1 MAIAK
6 WLSLLALLPSIPLAA
21 DTATPPALAD
31 YVAHCDAEG
40 RKVWNESLCAPVVV
54 VTQDG
59 TVVWTSITPS
69 SAPLPSTRA
78 NTSIEWGGRKWVMLL
93 APLPGDEAALRRLVY
108 HESFHVQQAAL
119 GFPDNMAVA
128 AHLESEQARV
138 SMRLEWN
145 ALERA
150 LASMGAE
157 RKKHV
162 AQALAFRQQRLGD
175 ATARNDERAQM
186 RHEGLA
192 EYTGTVLS
200 GDAKGLALESLQ
212 RGNDRPSF
220 ARSFAYVSGPA
231 WGLLLDDL
239 APEWKTTIAKTPD
252 ADLPDLI
259 PLKTSRMPK
268 PDAYDGDAIAREE
281 AERATRRKQIIDD
294 ATQRTSEA
302 NGLHLPLAKIQLD
315 FDPNRVTPMPDGSQV
330 YDKITLTSDWGTIQV
345 EGAPL
350 RIVKDWNAAYV
361 PWPLPDTM
369 TLKLA
374 DGWSAQRDAD
384 GRMEVGKKATP

>member
-6 WLSLLALLPSIPLAA
+6 WLSLLALVPAVSLAVES
-21 DTATPPALAD
+21 TAPPALED
-31 YVAHCDAEG
+31 YVAHCDTAG
-40 RKVWNESLCAPVVV
+40 RTVWNVSLCAPVVLV
-54 VTQDG
+54 AQDG
-59 TVVWTSITPS
+59 TIIWTSITPS
-69 SAPLPSTRA
+69 SAPFPSTRA
-78 NTSIEWGGRKWVMLL
+78 NTSVDWGGRKWVMLL
-93 APLPGDEAALRRLVY
+93 APLPDGDAALRRLVY

-119 GFPDNMAVA
+119 GFPENMAVA

-138 SMRLEWN
+138 SMRLEWK

-150 LASMGAE
+150 LATTGSE
-157 RKKHV
+157 RKRHV
-162 AQALAFRQQRLGD
+162 AQALAFRQQRLSD

-200 GDAKGLALESLQ
+200 GDANTLAIDSLKH
-212 RGNDRPSF
+212 GNDRPSY

-231 WGLLLDDL
+231 WGLLLDAL
-239 APEWKTTIAKTPD
+239 APNWKTTIAKTPD

-259 PLKTSRMPK
+259 PIKTSRKPMPGV
-268 PDAYDGDAIAREE
+268 YDGVAIAQEE
-281 AERATRRKQIIDD
+281 ADRATRLKRIIDE

-302 NGLHLPLAKIQLD
+302 NGLLLPLAKIQLD

-330 YDKITLTSDWGTIQV
+330 YDKITLTSDWGTVRV

-361 PWPLPDTM
+361 PWPVPDKM
-369 TLKLA
+369 TLKLD
-374 DGWSAQRDAD
+374 DGWKIQRGAD
-384 GRMEVGKKATP
+384 GRMSVTR